1 MLIKGNLLHSLIEK
15 GIDIDLIIV
24 FTVYFLATN
33 ESSPGIFAFSQGFL
47 LDIFSGG
54 VMGLFTLL
62 YLLTYFVI
70 RMASHPI
77 DLLSPVGRVAVVLIA
92 VIVKELLMTLFLN
105 IFSLQYIFTADT
117 LVNFC
122 VSAILTGLI
131 SMFIFY
137 FLKIS
142 TAMPSPAEGDL

>member
-1 MLIKGNLLHSLIEK
+1 MIEK
-15 GIDIDLIIV
+15 GVDIDLIIV
-24 FTVYFLATN
+24 FTVYFLSTN

-47 LDIFSGG
+47 LDILSGG
-54 VMGLFTLL
+54 VLGLFTLL
-62 YLLTYFVI
+62 YLLIYFVI

-77 DLLSPVGRVAVVLIA
+77 DLLSPFGRVAVVLIA
-92 VIVKELLMTLFLN
+92 VIVKEFLMILFLN
-105 IFSLQYIFTADT
+105 IFSLQYIFTADS

-131 SMFIFY
+131 SIFIFY

-142 TAMPSPAEGDL
+142 HATPSPAEGDL